1 MDALVIALTGG
12 VGAFI
17 SALITWLFARRKNNA
32 EADKSELDV
41 VDKAIEIWR
50 TLAQDLNKE
59 LVTLR
64 QSNADLAKQVN
75 CLTAKV
81 EELTDENAK
90 LSGEITRLRQVN
102 NRIVKALKEITS
114 ENAEAIV
121 AKLQKEIAHEG

>member
-12 VGAFI
+12 AGAFI
-17 SALITWLFARRKNNA
+17 SALVTWLFARRKNNA

-64 QSNADLAKQVN
+64 QSNADLATQVN
-75 CLTAKV
+75 SLTNKV
-81 EELTDENAK
+81 EELTAENAK

-114 ENAEAIV
+114 ENAEVMI

>member
-1 MDALVIALTGG
+1 M
-12 VGAFI
+12 
-17 SALITWLFARRKNNA
+17 
-32 EADKSELDV
+32 DV

-75 CLTAKV
+75 CLTDKV

-114 ENAEAIV
+114 ENAEVMI

>member
-1 MDALVIALTGG
+1 MDAIVIALTGG

-17 SALITWLFARRKNNA
+17 SALVTWIFARRKNNA